1 VKKNKLV
8 AWFGW
13 EIVGFAPLNISA
25 EVFEDRKRRKKMD
38 RDVQVAEI
46 LLRPYTWAFTLE
58 KDRRFSAR
66 ILEFPGCFAEGK
78 SLVDAY
84 MYLHIAA
91 EAWVLSTLESG
102 MIVPVPYRDRSGGT
116 II

>member
-1 VKKNKLV
+1 MNRD
-8 AWFGW
+8 
-13 EIVGFAPLNISA
+13 EQIS
-25 EVFEDRKRRKKMD
+25 
-38 RDVQVAEI
+38 EI
-46 LLRPYTWAFTLE
+46 LLRPYTWAFTPE
-58 KDRRFSAR
+58 EDKRFSAR

-84 MYLHIAA
+84 MHLHIAA
-91 EAWVLSTLESG
+91 EVWVLSTLESG